1 LGELRGYLGNVG
13 SGRQS
18 ADARCGSAS
27 RGRLCRAAQ
36 GRHGRYDDRGASG
49 RSGAVTATRGFRIVE
64 AQPKHA
70 AFIAW
75 VIMTAFRSHM
85 ERGFWDFMRPGTDE
99 QLLRYLEALTTTK
112 AVHWAQLPLFIVAEV
127 DGEPAAALSGYF
139 DEEHGG
145 AKLVDAIAEVAE
157 RTGQVPDPEGVK
169 RALTV
174 QKVAPEHVPGAWII
188 EDVATR
194 PEFRRRGLVNAL
206 MQEIMERGRK
216 RGATVSDIGVF
227 IGNDSAQKA
236 YEKAGYVVV
245 GEKRDAEF
253 EAVYKSPGVRA
264 LRRAL

>member
-1 LGELRGYLGNVG
+1 M
-13 SGRQS
+13 
-18 ADARCGSAS
+18 
-27 RGRLCRAAQ
+27 
-36 GRHGRYDDRGASG
+36 
-49 RSGAVTATRGFRIVE
+49 TATTRFQIVE

-75 VIMTAFRSHM
+75 VILTAFRSHL

-99 QLLRYLEALTTTK
+99 EILRYLEALTTTK
-112 AVHWAQLPLFIVAEV
+112 ALHWAQFPLFIIAEV

-145 AKLVDAIAEVAE
+145 GRLSDGIAEVAE
-157 RTGQVPDPEGVK
+157 GTGQKPDPEGVK

-174 QKVAPEHVPGAWII
+174 LNVAPEHVPGAWII

-194 PEFRRRGLVNAL
+194 PEFRRRGLVDAL
-206 MQEIMERGRK
+206 LQEIMERGRK

-245 GEKRDAEF
+245 GEKRHPEF
-253 EAVYKSPGVRA
+253 EAVYKTPGVRA